1 MWRGKTG
8 TAHKVGASGYEASR
22 YRSTFAGMVPATAPK
37 LVAVVTINDPSGEK
51 YYGGEIAAPVFSRV
65 MQSALR
71 LMNITPDR
79 LHEFGDQSREH
90 AEVTVAPANA
100 EMISVREQHGS
111 V

>member
-1 MWRGKTG
+1 
-8 TAHKVGASGYEASR
+8 
-22 YRSTFAGMVPATAPK
+22 MVPASSPK

-71 LMNITPDR
+71 LMDITPDR
-79 LHEFGDQSREH
+79 LHELGEQNREH
-90 AEVTVAPANA
+90 AGVVVTPTGAEVD
-100 EMISVREQHGS
+100 SVREQHGS